1 MDVLSFPLKFSN
13 RGEFIR
19 VSDTSDEYKA
29 QQIRAFVSTHKEERK
44 VFPMFGVTDP
54 TFDDFVPLE
63 LIDSILQFYGTT
75 LGLSDVEI
83 VKNQG
88 AINTIEINFS

>member
-13 RGEFIR
+13 RGEFIK
-19 VSDTSDEYKA
+19 VSDTSDAYKA

-63 LIDSILQFYGTT
+63 LIDSIAQFYGST
-75 LGLSDVEI
+75 LNLSDVEI

>member
-1 MDVLSFPLKFSN
+1 MDVLSFPLTFSS
-13 RGEFIR
+13 RGEFIK
-19 VSDTSDEYKA
+19 VSDTSDAYKA

-63 LIDSILQFYGTT
+63 LIDSISQFYGTT
-75 LGLSDVEI
+75 LDLSDVEI
-83 VKNQG
+83 VKTQG

>member
-13 RGEFIR
+13 RGEFIK

-63 LIDSILQFYGTT
+63 LIDSIAQFYGST
-75 LGLSDVEI
+75 LDLSDVEI

-88 AINTIEINFS
+88 AINSIEINFS

>member
-1 MDVLSFPLKFSN
+1 MDVLSFPLKFSSTV
-13 RGEFIR
+13 EFIR
-19 VSDTSDEYKA
+19 VSTTSDEYKA
-29 QQIRAFVSTHKEERK
+29 QQIRAFVSTHKSERK

-63 LIDSILQFYGTT
+63 MIDSMAQFYGGT

-83 VKNQG
+83 VKTQG
-88 AINTIEINFS
+88 AIDTIEINFS